1 MIFQV
6 AVAVLVVVV
15 GALAHPD
22 GYEPA
27 YPSEPLPYHFNY
39 AVHDDYKGT
48 HFGQNEKSDG
58 DAVYGSYTVALPD
71 GRKQTVDYTAD
82 HYKGFVAKVS
92 YDGQAKHPKHYG
104 PAVTFK
110 QNGGGYH

>member
-1 MIFQV
+1 MDLQVLTIMI
-6 AVAVLVVVV
+6 VV
-15 GALAHPD
+15 GATTADPGD
-22 GYEPA
+22 YQV
-27 YPSEPLPYHFNY
+27 YPSVPLPYQFNY

-58 DAVYGSYTVALPD
+58 NAVHGSYNVALPD

-92 YDGQAKHPKHYG
+92 YDGVAKHPAKYG
-104 PAVTFK
+104 PPITF
-110 QNGGGYH
+110 QQSGGGGYH